1 MTTMLR
7 LFILTLGLM
16 LGGAAAA
23 ATNNDAIRIK
33 DIGKVSGW
41 RDNALTGYGLVTG
54 LAGTGDSSRN
64 KATRQSIANMLARF
78 DLTLAADDVQSRNVA
93 AVMVTATLPPF
104 ARPGDA
110 IDVTVTSIGDARS
123 LVGGALM
130 LAPLKGPDGKI
141 YALSQGALSVGGYK
155 YDMNGNV
162 VQKNHP
168 TVASIP
174 GGATVEA
181 GVGGGHDAERTSV
194 TFVLSEPDF
203 TTASRVAGAINAK
216 FGTQLAI
223 ARDGSGVDIAIP
235 AQRRERMTDFL
246 TDVENVMV
254 EPDRR
259 AKVVINERTGTIVS
273 GGDVRITKV
282 VVSHGDLK
290 VSIVTENTVSQPLL
304 VRQTGPGVQSLPVT
318 NTRVSVEER
327 DEAGYVTA
335 NNTVGDLVQS
345 LARLKTNTR
354 DIISILRAVK
364 AAGALHAE
372 LIVQ

>member
-1 MTTMLR
+1 MLR
-7 LFILTLGLM
+7 LFILMLALTLADAA
-16 LGGAAAA
+16 GASD
-23 ATNNDAIRIK
+23 TIRIK
-33 DIGKVSGW
+33 DIGKMSGW
-41 RDNALTGYGLVTG
+41 RENALTGYGLVTG
-54 LAGTGDSSRN
+54 LAGTGDSARN

-93 AVMVTATLPPF
+93 AVMVTATLAPF

-130 LAPLKGPDGKI
+130 LAPLKGPDGKV

-174 GGATVEA
+174 GGAIVEA
-181 GVGGGHDAERTSV
+181 GVPGNDAGGRANV

-203 TTASRVAGAINAK
+203 TTASRVASAINSR
-216 FGTQLAI
+216 FGSELAI
-223 ARDGSGVDIAIP
+223 ARDGSGVDILVP
-235 AQRRERMTDFL
+235 ARRRERMTDFL
-246 TDVENVMV
+246 TEVENVTV

-259 AKVVINERTGTIVS
+259 AKVVVNERTGTIVS

-290 VSIVTENTVSQPLL
+290 VSIVTENSVSQPLL
-304 VRQTGPGVQSLPVT
+304 VRQTGPSVQSLPVT
-318 NTRVSVEER
+318 NTRVSVEEQ
-327 DEAGYVTA
+327 DGAGFVTA

-364 AAGALHAE
+364 AAGALHAD
-372 LIVQ
+372 LVVQ

>member
-1 MTTMLR
+1 MRAWYATAG
-7 LFILTLGLM
+7 GLA
-16 LGGAAAA
+16 LALCLAGSAAAEP
-23 ATNNDAIRIK
+23 IRIK
-33 DIGKVSGW
+33 DIGKMSGW
-41 RDNALTGYGLVTG
+41 RDNALNGYGLVTG

-64 KATRQSIANMLARF
+64 KTARQSIANMLSRF
-78 DLTLAADDVQSRNVA
+78 DLTIAADDVQSRNVA
-93 AVMVTATLPPF
+93 AVMVTATLAPF

-162 VQKNHP
+162 TQKNHP

-174 GGATVEA
+174 GGAIVEV
-181 GVGGGHDAERTSV
+181 GVASSAADERSSV
-194 TFVLSEPDF
+194 TFVLAEPDY
-203 TTASRVAGAINAK
+203 TTASRVAAAINGKLGGQA
-216 FGTQLAI
+216 AV
-223 ARDGSGVDIAIP
+223 ARDGSGVDIQIP
-235 AQRRERMTDFL
+235 AGRREHLTDFL
-246 TDVENVMV
+246 ADIENVMV

-273 GGDVRITKV
+273 GGDVRISKV
-282 VVSHGDLK
+282 VVSQGELK
-290 VSIVTENTVSQPLL
+290 VSILTDNTVSQPW
-304 VRQTGPGVQSLPVT
+304 VIGQGGPGVQSLAVSNSRVT
-318 NTRVSVEER
+318 VEETGG
-327 DEAGYVTA
+327 AGYVTA

-345 LARLKTNTR
+345 LSRLKTNTR